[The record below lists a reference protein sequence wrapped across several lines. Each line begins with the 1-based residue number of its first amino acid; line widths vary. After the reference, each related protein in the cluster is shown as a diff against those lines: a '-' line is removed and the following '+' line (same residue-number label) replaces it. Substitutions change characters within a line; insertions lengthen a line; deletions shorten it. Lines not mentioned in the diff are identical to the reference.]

1 MLSAFLRENPWR
13 PSIRS
18 ALQPLQVGEP
28 RSVCHLLRLCSDR
41 EHIGRRPASAR
52 STVGFDKTISQRFMV
67 ALMTTFSTHKVGTDR
82 HPGALG
88 RQIELTRYSADR
100 SFDHDQAFGFET
112 KRSSPRRCERN
123 LATSCPLT
131 LLPAL
136 SRGGAK
142 VPSPPFPGETVTMP
156 PPIPLLPGRP
166 MS

>member
-1 MLSAFLRENPWR
+1 
-13 PSIRS
+13 
-18 ALQPLQVGEP
+18 
-28 RSVCHLLRLCSDR
+28 
-41 EHIGRRPASAR
+41 
-52 STVGFDKTISQRFMV
+52 MV
-67 ALMTTFSTHKVGTDR
+67 ALMTTFSTHKVGTDAILAR
-82 HPGALG
+82 LVAKHRTHML
-88 RQIELTRYSADR
+88 LADR

-112 KRSSPRRCERN
+112 KRSRPRRCERN

-136 SRGGAK
+136 SRGGPN